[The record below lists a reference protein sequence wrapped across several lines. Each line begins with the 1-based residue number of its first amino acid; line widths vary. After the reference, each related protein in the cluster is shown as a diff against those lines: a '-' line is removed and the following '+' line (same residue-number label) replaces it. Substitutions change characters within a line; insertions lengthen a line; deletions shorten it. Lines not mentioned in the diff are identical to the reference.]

1 LDAFTVIPD
10 SQSIPEETRTR
21 LAELERRVREL
32 EERERA
38 ERELR
43 RAAESA
49 SAAKTFFVAS
59 VSHEVRTPL
68 TAILGYADL
77 LRDDGLSPKERAAH
91 LETIRRNG
99 DHLLAVVSDI
109 LDLARIDA
117 GQFAIVPADV
127 VVADVVRDVVRLLA
141 LRAAAQ
147 GISLD
152 HVVADPAARTPVR
165 TDPVRVR
172 QVLLNVV
179 GNAVKFTEQGGVRV
193 SVRAH
198 EDAGEVRF
206 SIEVRDTGPGIAPE
220 DLERI
225 FEPFQQSDADHAQ
238 RRGGSGL
245 GLSISRHLA
254 GLLGGS
260 LSVRSQ
266 PGRGSTFTF
275 EFASARCA
283 CGAALPEAASP
294 AIPTSRRPPQGPL
307 SGMHVMLVEDSID
320 SQRLIS
326 TLLALEGAE
335 VTVSADGL
343 DAVARFDGT
352 FAPDLV
358 LMDVQL
364 PGMDGIEAM
373 SRIRARGYR
382 GRIAALT
389 AAALGAEHERAAAAG
404 CERIALK
411 PIARADLVALCR
423 GGAAAHA

>member
-1 LDAFTVIPD
+1 MTPDTEPIPAD
-10 SQSIPEETRTR
+10 VRARI
-21 LAELERRVREL
+21 AELERRVREL

-59 VSHEVRTPL
+59 VSHEVRTPM

-77 LRDDGLSPKERAAH
+77 LRDEGLSPRERAAH

-99 DHLLAVVSDI
+99 DHLLAVIGDVLDI
-109 LDLARIDA
+109 ARIDA
-117 GQFAIVPADV
+117 GQFAIVPADM
-127 VVADVVRDVVRLLA
+127 VVADLVHEVVRLLA
-141 LRAAAQ
+141 LRAAAL
-147 GISLD
+147 GITLD
-152 HVVADPAARTPVR
+152 HVVADAAARMPVR

-172 QVLLNVV
+172 QVLLNIV
-179 GNAVKFTEQGGVRV
+179 GNAVKFTERGGVRV

-198 EDAGEVRF
+198 EEDGQVRF
-206 SIEVRDTGPGIAPE
+206 SVDVRDSGPGIAPE

-225 FEPFQQSDADHAQ
+225 FEPFVQSDSGHAH
-238 RRGGSGL
+238 RHGGTGL
-245 GLSISRHLA
+245 GLSISRQLA

-260 LSVRSQ
+260 LTARSQ
-266 PGRGSTFTF
+266 LGRGSTFTF
-275 EFASARCA
+275 EFPAARSSVTTSAPSPQ
-283 CGAALPEAASP
+283 AAAAPP
-294 AIPTSRRPPQGPL
+294 ARRPADGPL
-307 SGMHVMLVEDSID
+307 SGMHVMLVEDSVD
-320 SQRLIS
+320 SQRLLS
-326 TLLALEGAE
+326 TFLSLEGAD
-335 VTVSADGL
+335 VTVSADGT
-343 DAVARFDGT
+343 DAVTRFDGT

-364 PGMDGIEAM
+364 PGIDGIEAM

-389 AAALGAEHERAAAAG
+389 AAALGAERERAAAAG

-411 PIARADLVALCR
+411 PISRADLVALCV
-423 GGAAAHA
+423 GAAPAHA

>member
-1 LDAFTVIPD
+1 MTPD
-10 SQSIPEETRTR
+10 TESIPADVRAR
-21 LAELERRVREL
+21 IAELERRVREL
-32 EERERA
+32 EDRERA

-59 VSHEVRTPL
+59 VSHELRTPM

-77 LRDDGLSPKERAAH
+77 LRDEGLSPRERAAH

-99 DHLLAVVSDI
+99 DHLLAVVGDI

-127 VVADVVRDVVRLLA
+127 VVADLVHDVVRLLA
-141 LRAAAQ
+141 VRAAAQ
-147 GISLD
+147 GIALD
-152 HVVADPAARTPVR
+152 HVVADAAARLPVR

-172 QVLLNVV
+172 QVLLNIV
-179 GNAVKFTEQGGVRV
+179 GNAVKFTERGGVRV

-198 EDAGEVRF
+198 EDGGQVRF
-206 SIEVRDTGPGIAPE
+206 AIEVRDSGPGIAPE

-225 FEPFQQSDADHAQ
+225 FEPFVQSDAGQGH
-238 RRGGSGL
+238 RHGGTGL
-245 GLSISRHLA
+245 GLSISRNLA
-254 GLLGGS
+254 GLLGGTMTA
-260 LSVRSQ
+260 LSQ

-275 EFASARCA
+275 GFPATRGSAQS
-283 CGAALPEAASP
+283 AALAAEAAGAPP
-294 AIPTSRRPPQGPL
+294 ARRPADGPL

-320 SQRLIS
+320 SQRLLS
-326 TLLALEGAE
+326 TFLSLEGAD
-335 VTVSADGL
+335 VTVSADGT
-343 DAVARFDGT
+343 DAVTRFDGT

-364 PGMDGIEAM
+364 PGIDGIEAM

-389 AAALGAEHERAAAAG
+389 AAALGAERERAAAAG

-411 PIARADLVALCR
+411 PISRADLVALCV
-423 GGAAAHA
+423 GAAPAHA

>member
-1 LDAFTVIPD
+1 MSTESPP
-10 SQSIPEETRTR
+10 IPEESRTR

-77 LRDDGLSPKERAAH
+77 LRDEGLSPRERAAH

-109 LDLARIDA
+109 VDLARIDA
-117 GQFAIVPADV
+117 GHFAVVPADV

-193 SVRAH
+193 SVRAQQ
-198 EDAGEVRF
+198 DGGEVRF
-206 SIEVRDTGPGIAPE
+206 SIEVRDTGPGIAPD
-220 DLERI
+220 DLERV
-225 FEPFQQSDADHAQ
+225 FEPFMQSGADHAQ

-245 GLSISRHLA
+245 GLSISRQLA

-275 EFASARCA
+275 EFGSVPCESAAGTPDAASA
-283 CGAALPEAASP
+283 PP
-294 AIPTSRRPPQGPL
+294 ARRPAQGPL

-335 VTVSADGL
+335 VTVCADGS
-343 DAVARFDGT
+343 DAVGRFDGT

-373 SRIRARGYR
+373 SRMRPR
-382 GRIAALT
+382 
-389 AAALGAEHERAAAAG
+389 
-404 CERIALK
+404 
-411 PIARADLVALCR
+411 
-423 GGAAAHA
+423 

>member
-1 LDAFTVIPD
+1 MTDETDPIPAD
-10 SQSIPEETRTR
+10 VRTR
-21 LAELERRVREL
+21 IAGLERRVREL

-49 SAAKTFFVAS
+49 NAAKTFFVAS
-59 VSHEVRTPL
+59 VSHEVRTPM

-77 LRDDGLSPKERAAH
+77 LRDDGLSPQERAAH

-99 DHLLAVVSDI
+99 DHLLAVIADI

-127 VVADVVRDVVRLLA
+127 VVADLVHEVVRLLA
-141 LRAAAQ
+141 LRAAARA
-147 GISLD
+147 ISLD
-152 HVVADPAARTPVR
+152 HVVADPSARMAVR

-172 QVLLNVV
+172 QVLLNLV
-179 GNAVKFTEQGGVRV
+179 GNAVKFTERGGVRV

-198 EDAGEVRF
+198 PGGGQVRF
-206 SIEVRDTGPGIAPE
+206 AIEVRDSGPGIPPAE
-220 DLERI
+220 LERI
-225 FEPFQQSDADHAQ
+225 FEPFAQSDAGRSHGN
-238 RRGGSGL
+238 GGTGL
-245 GLSISRHLA
+245 GLSISRQLA
-254 GLLGGS
+254 ALLGGR
-260 LSVRSQ
+260 LTARSE

-275 EFASARCA
+275 EFA
-283 CGAALPEAASP
+283 AAPCEAAAAVP
-294 AIPTSRRPPQGPL
+294 PREAPTVAPVPRRADGPL
-307 SGMHVMLVEDSID
+307 SGMHVMLVEDSVD

-326 TLLALEGAE
+326 TLLSLEGAE
-335 VTVSADGL
+335 VTVAADGM
-343 DAVARFDGT
+343 DAVLRFDGT

-364 PGMDGIEAM
+364 PGIDGIEAM

-382 GRIAALT
+382 GRMAALT

-411 PIARADLVALCR
+411 PISRADLVALCA
-423 GGAAAHA
+423 GAAPTHA

>member
-1 LDAFTVIPD
+1 VTSGSPP
-10 SQSIPEETRTR
+10 IPEESRTR

-77 LRDDGLSPKERAAH
+77 LRDEGLSPRERAAH
-91 LETIRRNG
+91 LEIIRRNG

-109 LDLARIDA
+109 VDLARIDA
-117 GQFAIVPADV
+117 GHFAVVSADV

-193 SVRAH
+193 SVRAQQ
-198 EDAGEVRF
+198 DGGEIRF
-206 SIEVRDTGPGIAPE
+206 SIEVRDTGPGIAPD
-220 DLERI
+220 DLERV
-225 FEPFQQSDADHAQ
+225 FEPFMQSGADHAQ

-245 GLSISRHLA
+245 GLSISRQLA

-275 EFASARCA
+275 EFGSVPCESAAGTPDAASA
-283 CGAALPEAASP
+283 PP
-294 AIPTSRRPPQGPL
+294 ARRPAQGPL

-335 VTVSADGL
+335 VTVCADGS
-343 DAVARFDGT
+343 DAVGRFDGT

-411 PIARADLVALCR
+411 PISRSDLVALCV
-423 GGAAAHA
+423 GGAAAYA

>member
-1 LDAFTVIPD
+1 MTPDTEPIPAD
-10 SQSIPEETRTR
+10 VRARI
-21 LAELERRVREL
+21 AELERRVREL
-32 EERERA
+32 EDRERA

-59 VSHEVRTPL
+59 VSHEVRTPM

-77 LRDDGLSPKERAAH
+77 LRDEGLSPRERAAH

-99 DHLLAVVSDI
+99 DHLLAVVGDI

-127 VVADVVRDVVRLLA
+127 VVADLVHDVVRLLA
-141 LRAAAQ
+141 VRAAAQ
-147 GISLD
+147 GIALD
-152 HVVADPAARTPVR
+152 HVVADAAARLLVR

-172 QVLLNVV
+172 QVLLNIV
-179 GNAVKFTEQGGVRV
+179 GNAVKFTECGGVRV

-198 EDAGEVRF
+198 EDGGQVRF
-206 SIEVRDTGPGIAPE
+206 AIEVRDSGPGIAPE

-225 FEPFQQSDADHAQ
+225 FEPFVQSGAGQGH
-238 RRGGSGL
+238 RHGGTGL

-254 GLLGGS
+254 GLLGGTITA
-260 LSVRSQ
+260 RSQ

-275 EFASARCA
+275 EFPATRGSAQS
-283 CGAALPEAASP
+283 AALAAEAAGAPP
-294 AIPTSRRPPQGPL
+294 ARRPADGPL

-320 SQRLIS
+320 SQRLLS
-326 TLLALEGAE
+326 TFLSLDGAD
-335 VTVSADGL
+335 VTVSTDGAD
-343 DAVARFDGT
+343 AIARFDGT

-364 PGMDGIEAM
+364 PGIDGIEAM

-389 AAALGAEHERAAAAG
+389 AAALGAERERAAAAG

-411 PIARADLVALCR
+411 PISRADLVALCV
-423 GGAAAHA
+423 GAAPAHA

>member
-1 LDAFTVIPD
+1 MTPD
-10 SQSIPEETRTR
+10 TESIPADVRAR
-21 LAELERRVREL
+21 IAELERRVREL
-32 EERERA
+32 EDRERA

-77 LRDDGLSPKERAAH
+77 LRDEGLSPRERAAH

-99 DHLLAVVSDI
+99 DHLLAVVGDI

-117 GQFAIVPADV
+117 GRFAIVPADV
-127 VVADVVRDVVRLLA
+127 VVADLVHEVVRLLA
-141 LRAAAQ
+141 LRAAAH
-147 GISLD
+147 GVTLD
-152 HVVADPAARTPVR
+152 HVVADAVARMPVR

-172 QVLLNVV
+172 QVLLNIV
-179 GNAVKFTEQGGVRV
+179 GNAVKFTERGGVRV

-198 EDAGEVRF
+198 EDGDTVRF
-206 SIEVRDTGPGIAPE
+206 SIEVRDSGPGIAAD

-225 FEPFQQSDADHAQ
+225 FEPFVQSDAGHAH
-238 RRGGSGL
+238 RHGGTGL
-245 GLSISRHLA
+245 GLPISRQLA
-254 GLLGGS
+254 SLLGGS
-260 LSVRSQ
+260 IAARSQ
-266 PGRGSTFTF
+266 LGRGSTFTF
-275 EFASARCA
+275 DFSAARSSVPASTSQSQ
-283 CGAALPEAASP
+283 GP
-294 AIPTSRRPPQGPL
+294 ATPPARRPSDGPL

-320 SQRLIS
+320 SQRLLS
-326 TLLALEGAE
+326 TFLSLEGAD
-335 VTVSADGL
+335 VTVSADGT
-343 DAVARFDGT
+343 DAVTRFDGT

-364 PGMDGIEAM
+364 PGIDGIEAM

-389 AAALGAEHERAAAAG
+389 AAALGAERERATAAG

-411 PIARADLVALCR
+411 PISRADLVALCV
-423 GGAAAHA
+423 GAAPAHA

>member
-1 LDAFTVIPD
+1 MTRGTDPIPAD
-10 SQSIPEETRTR
+10 VRARI
-21 LAELERRVREL
+21 AELERRVREL
-32 EERERA
+32 EERERS
-38 ERELR
+38 EREHR
-43 RAAESA
+43 RAAEAA
-49 SAAKTFFVAS
+49 SAAKTFFLAS

-77 LRDDGLSPKERAAH
+77 LRDDGLSPRERAAH

-99 DHLLAVVSDI
+99 DHLLAVIGDI

-127 VVADVVRDVVRLLA
+127 VVADLVREVVRLLA

-147 GISLD
+147 GIALD
-152 HVVADPAARTPVR
+152 HVVADAAARTPVR

-172 QVLLNVV
+172 QVLLNIV

-198 EDAGEVRF
+198 EDGGDVRF
-206 SIEVRDTGPGIAPE
+206 LIEVRDSGPGIGPG

-225 FEPFQQSDADHAQ
+225 FEPFVQSDAAQ
-238 RRGGSGL
+238 PHRHGGSGL
-245 GLSISRHLA
+245 GLSISRQLA
-254 GLLGGS
+254 ALLGGS
-260 LSVRSQ
+260 LSARSE

-275 EFASARCA
+275 AFPAGRVD
-283 CGAALPEAASP
+283 LPESP
-294 AIPTSRRPPQGPL
+294 TEAQAPVVAPAPRRSDGPL
-307 SGMHVMLVEDSID
+307 SGMHVMLVEDSVD
-320 SQRLIS
+320 SQRLLS
-326 TLLALEGAE
+326 TFLSLEGAE
-335 VTVSADGL
+335 VTVSADGM
-343 DAVARFDGT
+343 DAAMRFDGT

-364 PGMDGIEAM
+364 PGIDGIEAM

-389 AAALGAEHERAAAAG
+389 AAALGAERERAAAAG

-411 PIARADLVALCR
+411 PISRADLVALCL
-423 GGAAAHA
+423 GAPSASA